1 MKEEVNQNPCGQSCQ
16 PIPRRNHVSR
26 SADHRDSQKELWKK
40 PKTKTTEL
48 YVKIHD
54 LIQDVA
60 LLEQV
65 LTTKVNL
72 EGFQLS
78 LLKKDVMRSDTC
90 TYCSV
95 ICPSKDLAKRLKH
108 LLLKDRHM
116 FTPLI
121 DCNFTGFDQSEVLQ
135 SRAEQRKEELRQQ
148 AQFELEKKS
157 TRALKVHEEK
167 LQAIML
173 QIDQAKGKLNNLYTA
188 TQTKAEISALE
199 AKVDENIRQKEEFCG
214 AVDEFRKRVATALNG
229 TNFEKTV
236 NEARKQF
243 GIECCRFEK
252 SLPMYARRRD
262 IVDLVRSNQVSVIL
276 GETGSGKS
284 TQMVQYLLEADF
296 CNKGAIVCT
305 QPRKVAAI
313 SLATHV
319 SSELATN
326 VGKEVGY
333 KVGSKCRTGD
343 LTKVIFM
350 TDHCLLNECLA
361 DPTLKAFS
369 CIVVDEAHERSLY
382 TDLLLGMIKRCLQ
395 KRPELRVIITS
406 ATIDPEVFVKFFGNC
421 PVLKV
426 SGRTFPVD
434 VVWLDDNN
442 EEDEFE
448 NYMQK
453 AVKKAEE
460 IHLKEALG
468 DILVFLTSPL
478 ETEKCC
484 EAFQQSLAG
493 RNDFQCFQ
501 LHGQLQADEQ
511 QKVFEPLGKNKRKI
525 VFATNCAET
534 SITIDGIK
542 YVVDT
547 GVAKEMRYDAK
558 KNSNCLSVTVVSQ
571 SSAEQRKGR
580 AGRTAPG
587 KCYRL
592 YSKYSYNAMDKITL
606 PEILRTHLGQAL
618 LKLAELGVGPDMY
631 DFVQSPSQEAIEAAL
646 ESLVQLGALSTN
658 HRITEEG
665 RWIAK
670 LPLDPRLGLM
680 TLKGK
685 ANGLLFDSI
694 VLAALT
700 NFGSV
705 FYRGNTTKEQ
715 EQHDKSKTRFSQTTG
730 DCLTSLAV
738 YKEWQHVPEKE
749 KNRWCVANSINAKA
763 MRSTRDMANEIIKTL
778 KKEYNL
784 EVANEFSDKET
795 TENCLRH
802 MIFECYIGNLCHY
815 LGMEK
820 AGYFAARV
828 SRQVHVHPSSC
839 LTSLASNPEWVVY
852 EQLIKTSRDFITG
865 VTPVDE
871 SWLADVAVE
880 NVGLDVE
887 DIRKKKVMNVFT
899 QAAGSHAFFSMVGPR
914 FCRLREYEDLG
925 SSQGNF
931 SVVVVEASR
940 EVKEVKVFSTEKAN
954 ERLVK
959 LVKERVERSAR
970 ELAREDTEQPV
981 GKEESNLRVVLGTG
995 GKVVELLM
1003 PDESRKV
1010 FIHRVTE
1017 NSTEEHILAKF
1028 QQFGEIRL
1036 CKKFVEG
1043 EKWGFLIFKTVA
1055 EAVNAAKETGDNEA
1069 DAGELERRRPLKQN
1083 ADFKA
1088 RLKWCRRPSSG
1099 FGYASI
1105 SPAEYATCLLKSC
1118 FYVGSNLITIKPA
1131 RNRENSLY
1139 FPSLPRALS
1148 EDVLRRSLL
1157 HELGY
1162 DENTKGIVERVTIVR
1177 QKPYQTT
1184 DAELRDLEMT
1194 IEKTFQAYLRTS
1206 QVKVSVEKP
1215 HKETSVMFGSEAVFT
1230 DPIEGIQAC
1239 KRLQTE
1245 FYIHDQPVD
1254 VVPVIYAT
1262 LTVPNQVLK
1271 VADAKVK
1278 DALNHFSGL
1287 AEIKSKPVHNDKH
1300 IFYIRASEVEDMVK
1314 VRKCLSDIFKGEVL
1328 DCRKA
1333 PALAHLLNA
1342 AGLSFLRETQHKTS
1356 TYISVDSRLGTIAIH
1371 GTEAACT
1378 QVYIEVNNYLDL
1390 VQSGTVEEMT
1400 LKGGDRPAGVLKALL
1415 MEYGEDLDRF
1425 RASSGLFVVS
1435 VDYRKHK
1442 LRLTGSPESIE
1453 KAHDIVNKVVEKM
1466 KRSSRKD
1473 DEEDTI
1479 DCVICQCPVEA
1490 KELYRL
1496 ELCAHP
1502 YCLDCLKHQV
1512 AVAVT
1517 TRSLPVVCGREGC
1530 EREVAVRDLTFLTR
1544 RGDVNMSALTAAALS
1559 AFVMRSGGAARFC
1572 VTPDCPVVYR
1582 TTAEEHA
1589 KVFVCPDC
1597 SVRLCT
1603 ACHQQAHDG
1612 MTCAILRANK
1622 EGWQDVEL
1630 WARQDPTRR
1639 KPCPGCYTPIEK
1651 TGGCRRMFCTVCKT
1665 TFCWM
1670 CSKKFASECAC
1681 YEHLTIEHG
1690 GIFGENEL

>member
-1 MKEEVNQNPCGQSCQ
+1 M
-16 PIPRRNHVSR
+16 
-26 SADHRDSQKELWKK
+26 
-40 PKTKTTEL
+40 
-48 YVKIHD
+48 
-54 LIQDVA
+54 A
-60 LLEQV
+60 LLGRV

-72 EGFQLS
+72 EGFH
-78 LLKKDVMRSDTC
+78 LLPLEKDVMRSDTC
-90 TYCSV
+90 TYCSL

-135 SRAEQRKEELRQQ
+135 KRAEQRKEELRQQ

-214 AVDEFRKRVATALNG
+214 AVDEFRKRVATALNV

-525 VFATNCAET
+525 V
-534 SITIDGIK
+534 
-542 YVVDT
+542 
-547 GVAKEMRYDAK
+547 
-558 KNSNCLSVTVVSQ
+558 
-571 SSAEQRKGR
+571 
-580 AGRTAPG
+580 
-587 KCYRL
+587 
-592 YSKYSYNAMDKITL
+592 YNAMDKITL
-606 PEILRTHLGQAL
+606 PEILRTHLGQAV

-646 ESLVQLGALSTN
+646 ESLVQLGALSAN

-685 ANGLLFDSI
+685 ANGLLFDAI

-705 FYRGNTTKEQ
+705 FYRGTTTE
-715 EQHDKSKTRFSQTTG
+715 EHEEHDKSKTRFSQTTG

-784 EVANEFSDKET
+784 EVAHEFSDKET

-820 AGYFAARV
+820 GRILCRACFKAS
-828 SRQVHVHPSSC
+828 SRASFVLSD
-839 LTSLASNPEWVVY
+839 SLASNPEWVVY
-852 EQLIKTSRDFITG
+852 EQL
-865 VTPVDE
+865 
-871 SWLADVAVE
+871 
-880 NVGLDVE
+880 N
-887 DIRKKKVMNVFT
+887 
-899 QAAGSHAFFSMVGPR
+899 
-914 FCRLREYEDLG
+914 
-925 SSQGNF
+925 
-931 SVVVVEASR
+931 
-940 EVKEVKVFSTEKAN
+940 
-954 ERLVK
+954 
-959 LVKERVERSAR
+959 
-970 ELAREDTEQPV
+970 
-981 GKEESNLRVVLGTG
+981 
-995 GKVVELLM
+995 
-1003 PDESRKV
+1003 
-1010 FIHRVTE
+1010 
-1017 NSTEEHILAKF
+1017 
-1028 QQFGEIRL
+1028 
-1036 CKKFVEG
+1036 
-1043 EKWGFLIFKTVA
+1043 
-1055 EAVNAAKETGDNEA
+1055 
-1069 DAGELERRRPLKQN
+1069 
-1083 ADFKA
+1083 
-1088 RLKWCRRPSSG
+1088 
-1099 FGYASI
+1099 
-1105 SPAEYATCLLKSC
+1105 
-1118 FYVGSNLITIKPA
+1118 
-1131 RNRENSLY
+1131 
-1139 FPSLPRALS
+1139 
-1148 EDVLRRSLL
+1148 
-1157 HELGY
+1157 
-1162 DENTKGIVERVTIVR
+1162 
-1177 QKPYQTT
+1177 
-1184 DAELRDLEMT
+1184 
-1194 IEKTFQAYLRTS
+1194 
-1206 QVKVSVEKP
+1206 
-1215 HKETSVMFGSEAVFT
+1215 
-1230 DPIEGIQAC
+1230 
-1239 KRLQTE
+1239 
-1245 FYIHDQPVD
+1245 
-1254 VVPVIYAT
+1254 
-1262 LTVPNQVLK
+1262 
-1271 VADAKVK
+1271 
-1278 DALNHFSGL
+1278 
-1287 AEIKSKPVHNDKH
+1287 
-1300 IFYIRASEVEDMVK
+1300 
-1314 VRKCLSDIFKGEVL
+1314 
-1328 DCRKA
+1328 
-1333 PALAHLLNA
+1333 
-1342 AGLSFLRETQHKTS
+1342 
-1356 TYISVDSRLGTIAIH
+1356 
-1371 GTEAACT
+1371 
-1378 QVYIEVNNYLDL
+1378 
-1390 VQSGTVEEMT
+1390 
-1400 LKGGDRPAGVLKALL
+1400 
-1415 MEYGEDLDRF
+1415 
-1425 RASSGLFVVS
+1425 
-1435 VDYRKHK
+1435 
-1442 LRLTGSPESIE
+1442 
-1453 KAHDIVNKVVEKM
+1453 
-1466 KRSSRKD
+1466 
-1473 DEEDTI
+1473 
-1479 DCVICQCPVEA
+1479 
-1490 KELYRL
+1490 
-1496 ELCAHP
+1496 
-1502 YCLDCLKHQV
+1502 
-1512 AVAVT
+1512 
-1517 TRSLPVVCGREGC
+1517 
-1530 EREVAVRDLTFLTR
+1530 
-1544 RGDVNMSALTAAALS
+1544 
-1559 AFVMRSGGAARFC
+1559 
-1572 VTPDCPVVYR
+1572 
-1582 TTAEEHA
+1582 
-1589 KVFVCPDC
+1589 
-1597 SVRLCT
+1597 
-1603 ACHQQAHDG
+1603 
-1612 MTCAILRANK
+1612 
-1622 EGWQDVEL
+1622 
-1630 WARQDPTRR
+1630 
-1639 KPCPGCYTPIEK
+1639 
-1651 TGGCRRMFCTVCKT
+1651 
-1665 TFCWM
+1665 
-1670 CSKKFASECAC
+1670 
-1681 YEHLTIEHG
+1681 
-1690 GIFGENEL
+1690 